1 MDRGTWN
8 SPADVKREL
17 ESRLALV
24 QPNEHIRGMHF
35 AAVLD
40 TVRFLGG
47 EQAVKQLMDA
57 GDFPADLDP
66 TELYPVPPFLRLF
79 FAAVNLL
86 SPQLGGAEEAMRQIG
101 VQGTLAFVRSMFGT
115 EVRQQVGGDP
125 KLLVNM
131 LPEAY
136 RMAID
141 FGELAVEWT
150 GSRAGLIHMRRI
162 FTPVAYN
169 EGMLEGALQAVGAQD
184 IRVQGRQT
192 SLLDSEYTLSW
203 DD

>member
-1 MDRGTWN
+1 MERGIWN
-8 SPADVKREL
+8 TPEDVQREL
-17 ESRLALV
+17 DARLALV
-24 QPNEHIRGMHF
+24 QPSEHIRGMHF

-47 EQAVKQLMDA
+47 EQAVKRIVDA
-57 GDFPADLDP
+57 GDMPADLDP
-66 TELYPVPPFLRLF
+66 TELYPVPPFMRLF
-79 FAAVNLL
+79 FAAAHLL
-86 SPQLGGAEEAMRQIG
+86 APQLGGFEEAMRQIG
-101 VQGTLAFVRSMFGT
+101 VQGTLAFVHSMFGS

-125 KLLVNM
+125 KQLVNM

-141 FGELAVEWT
+141 FGELVVEWT
-150 GSRAGLIHMRRI
+150 SARAGRIHMRRI

-184 IRVQGRQT
+184 IQVRGRQT

>member
-8 SPADVKREL
+8 SPADVQREL
-17 ESRLALV
+17 EARLALV
-24 QPNEHIRGMHF
+24 QSSEHIRGMHY

-47 EQAVKQLMDA
+47 EQAVQSILA
-57 GDFPADLDP
+57 EGDFPADLDP
-66 TELYPVPPFLRLF
+66 TELYPVPPFLRVF
-79 FAAVNLL
+79 FAAVKLL

-125 KLLVNM
+125 KQLVNM

-141 FGELAVEWT
+141 FGELQVEWT

-162 FTPVAYN
+162 FTPVSYN

-184 IRVQGRQT
+184 IRVEGRQT